1 MEKELKQ
8 FFKGLKRQLA
18 TAQDCGEGQV
28 KVGKD
33 PLSFELY
40 EFLSSHLLELP
51 GSDAIFARVYL
62 VISWNLMCRSAN
74 AFGVRHS
81 HIEWGGDSLRVY
93 FAHMKNDQGGD
104 RPRDPRHVYANPLQ
118 PSVCPILALAIY
130 WATSTFDV
138 DNRLFPGSDQYD
150 RFRKSLH
157 RLLEDDRVSVE
168 LTQVI
173 SVLIQCA
180 KGQPHT
186 VRLVLPLVHHLRR
199 CTCEQAG
206 LWVVFRTH
214 IYAMRLQGICMSGEL
229 LLDCLLT
236 AMSLLYCLR
245 TSWSKMTGGPNSK
258 LKATGLP
265 PHVSIL
271 SQMKELQNKT
281 LPTIEEIEEVRH
293 EIVKN
298 IVREFED
305 RAISART
312 VTYDG
317 LQDARRNCLAEVD
330 IHDLV
335 DKHNAIES
343 PTVQNSTSTDDRV
356 TPSTFFCAGRFRRVP
371 SDFVLP
377 ECSVANLWDLWRC
390 GNAEKQLPP
399 LCMLDGVDM
408 PNSNSQKRLS
418 DARYL
423 MKNLEAIGTTRNL
436 LRRRQTVEEVVRVDA
451 ASSSAVEVPLTTA
464 HARMRRRRQLTW
476 VSVVRLHRIA
486 DRATRS

>member
-18 TAQDCGEGQV
+18 TAQACGEGQV

-51 GSDAIFARVYL
+51 GSDAIFAQVYL

-81 HIEWGGDSLRVY
+81 HIEWGGESLRVY

-157 RLLEDDRVSVE
+157 RLLEDERVSVE

-199 CTCEQAG
+199 
-206 LWVVFRTH
+206 
-214 IYAMRLQGICMSGEL
+214 
-229 LLDCLLT
+229 
-236 AMSLLYCLR
+236 
-245 TSWSKMTGGPNSK
+245 GPNSK
-258 LKATGLP
+258 LKATSLP

-281 LPTIEEIEEVRH
+281 LSTIEKIEEVRH

-356 TPSTFFCAGRFRRVP
+356 TPSTFFWAGRFRRVP

-377 ECSVANLWDLWRC
+377 TRCVANLWVLWRC

-408 PNSNSQKRLS
+408 PNRNSQKRLS

-423 MKNLEAIGTTRNL
+423 MKRLEAIGTARNL
-436 LRRRQTVEEVVRVDA
+436 LRRRQTVEEVVRVYA
-451 ASSSAVEVPLTTA
+451 ACSSAVKVPLTTA
-464 HARMRRRRQLTW
+464 HARKRRRRQLTW